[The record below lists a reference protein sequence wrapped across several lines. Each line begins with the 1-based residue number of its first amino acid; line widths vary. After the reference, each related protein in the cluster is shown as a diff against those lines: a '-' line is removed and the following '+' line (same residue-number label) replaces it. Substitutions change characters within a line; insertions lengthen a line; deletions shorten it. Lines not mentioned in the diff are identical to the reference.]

1 LDISLRTAQRIVAG
15 SISPSSSG
23 SGLMGV
29 DKDGRAQMRTAR
41 RAEAGGPILPMRG
54 EDLEEIQ
61 EVLRRVARSSYL
73 DIAGLDLQARPGEVI
88 LKAQV
93 YEPEEE
99 YE

>member
-1 LDISLRTAQRIVAG
+1 
-15 SISPSSSG
+15 
-23 SGLMGV
+23 M
-29 DKDGRAQMRTAR
+29 AR
-41 RAEAGGPILPMRG
+41 RVGARGPILSVG
-54 EDLEEIQ
+54 ADHLDEIR
-61 EVLRRVARSSYL
+61 EVLRRAARSSYL